1 MVLNLKRIKSILS
14 RRENDDNIQ
23 VKNIHV
29 KFFLKSFGLNDILE
43 NEKIVEKQENGMIVE
58 GEYHNEFVAV
68 QRMLSFGAN
77 CTVLEPQAIREKII
91 EKLKNM
97 RKNYNG

>member
-1 MVLNLKRIKSILS
+1 MKHKQIIFLLTASLLLTGCDSSRIYEQS
-14 RRENDDNIQ
+14 
-23 VKNIHV
+23 
-29 KFFLKSFGLNDILE
+29 DILL
-43 NEKIVEKQENGMIVE
+43 VTSGYQYE
-58 GEYHNEFVAV
+58 GEYHNDFVAV
-68 QRMLSFGAN
+68 QRMLSFGSN

>member
-1 MVLNLKRIKSILS
+1 
-14 RRENDDNIQ
+14 
-23 VKNIHV
+23 
-29 KFFLKSFGLNDILE
+29 
-43 NEKIVEKQENGMIVE
+43 MIVE